1 MIEDRSQALAGQ
13 VARIRDSGIL
23 GRSHGLTRLFD
34 YLADPVREG
43 RPLREADVA
52 QDVFGREL
60 DLTGDASV
68 RVYIHRLR
76 RKLEDFYA
84 KTGAG
89 EPHRL
94 VIPVGDY
101 RLDVVEAGGG

>member
-1 MIEDRSQALAGQ
+1 MMGDRSEAFSQQ
-13 VARIRDSGIL
+13 VARIRAGGVL
-23 GRSHGLTRLFD
+23 GRSQALMRLVD
-34 YLADPVREG
+34 YLADPAREG

-60 DLTGDASV
+60 DLSGDASV

-76 RKLEDFYA
+76 RKLDEFYA
-84 KTGAG
+84 GPGAD

-101 RLDVVEAGGG
+101 RLEVVEAA